1 MAMVV
6 HGYFEFEYWR
16 QRSKVAP
23 GDEFF
28 YTQPSGSERKVRA
41 VRKCTYYT
49 QPSRLREKCSKERR
63 RMSGAL
69 LYSAIHN
76 SAHTHTNTHKNHRC
90 KEGSKKE

>member
-6 HGYFEFEYWR
+6 HGYFEFEYCR

-41 VRKCTYYT
+41 ARKCTYYT
-49 QPSRLREKCSKERR
+49 QPSRL
-63 RMSGAL
+63 
-69 LYSAIHN
+69 SATRDVITYYHSMN
-76 SAHTHTNTHKNHRC
+76 SAVDCRH
-90 KEGSKKE
+90 